1 MRLAFPLALLLSAGP
16 VAGQQNDQPRMPKKG
31 DAVIVKG
38 CLHGS
43 SVESAEMMI
52 EDREGGVRDLDQVPI
67 LTYRLQGDK
76 ALLKDLKSKFD
87 RMVVEVKGTLQS
99 ELTKSGIGTGIGRTR
114 ITIGA
119 DPKTGRLPQGADQIV
134 PVLEAKSFEGS
145 AVSCGK

>member
-1 MRLAFPLALLLSAGP
+1 MRLTLLTTLLICGAALGA
-16 VAGQQNDQPRMPKKG
+16 QQDDKARMPKKG
-31 DAVIVKG
+31 DAVVIKG
-38 CLHGS
+38 CLRGS
-43 SVESAEMMI
+43 SVESADLMV
-52 EDREGGVRDLDQVPI
+52 EDREGAVQEQAHVPP

-99 ELTKSGIGTGIGRTR
+99 ELSKSGIGTAIGRTR